1 MKKSCKKPETIEVSK
16 VLEVLDNEIASY
28 DIREVG
34 AMEKKMVLIKIR
46 KEFLRVFNEAYM
58 EEAMAEA

>member
-1 MKKSCKKPETIEVSK
+1 
-16 VLEVLDNEIASY
+16 
-28 DIREVG
+28 
-34 AMEKKMVLIKIR
+34 MVLIKIR